1 MWRSIGG
8 LAKKRNAGI
17 KKLFYMGEKHGAGKG
32 DKYRKVDAE
41 AWARGWDLA
50 FSKKKRKKRIHSTN
64 KRKRDAQ

>member
-1 MWRSIGG
+1 
-8 LAKKRNAGI
+8 
-17 KKLFYMGEKHGAGKG
+17 MGEKHGAGKG

-64 KRKRDAQ
+64 KRKRDTQ